1 MPMQSVILRPGVNTQ
16 RTKSLNEAGV
26 SESDFVRY
34 KDGLIQKLGGWSAYY
49 PLTVDSTI
57 REIHAWQSADGL
69 QYLAVGATASLSVI
83 ESGSLSNITPLTRT
97 DNFVPDFTSS
107 AGSNVITIVATGS
120 SASLFDVVFFNT
132 QVAIGGTFLQNAYQI
147 YTVGGSSTYTI
158 LSSAPAT
165 TNVVSSG
172 NLPIFDTTAGSGS
185 VEVTLPDNNYQ
196 VLTGLHYG
204 FYAPTT
210 VGGVT
215 IQGRYQ
221 IASISDST
229 SFMINT
235 PTQASSTAT
244 ATMNTS
250 LVQLVYYVGEGPP
263 SAGVGY
269 GLGGYGLGGY
279 GRGSVTSSS
288 LARGTAI
295 TATDWTM
302 DNWGEILLACPYGGP
317 VYSWSPN
324 SGFTTAIVVPTA
336 PFFNGGIFISQPQQ
350 ILVCWYSVQST
361 GVQDPLIVRWSDA
374 GDYTNWTVSNQTSAG
389 SFHIPTGSVIKG
401 GLQAPNYGVIWTD
414 VDAWVMQYVGGDVIF
429 NFTRVGSGCGLIG
442 MHAAGVIA
450 GTVYWCG
457 TSNFYVM
464 SDRGVQVLP
473 CTVWDF
479 IFQNL
484 DLDNVS
490 KIRCAPNSMFNE
502 IAWYF
507 PSSSGTGEND
517 SYVKYNITEGEWD
530 YGSLGRNAWVDVT
543 ALGNPIGTDVTAIFQ
558 HEETNDAAGQPIDAV
573 FQSGYWAIADGNELA
588 FVDWILPDMKFGTYS
603 GSQTASVLVSFNVVD
618 YLGDTPTTYGP
629 YTFTATTDYIPV
641 RLRGRFMSITIQ
653 SQDLGSFWRIGR
665 VRYRWAP
672 AGRR

>member
-1 MPMQSVILRPGVNTQ
+1 MPMQSVILKPGVNTQ
-16 RTKSLNEAGV
+16 YTKALNEAGV
-26 SESDFVRY
+26 SESGFIRY
-34 KDGLIQKLGGWSAYY
+34 KDGLIQKLGGWEAYY
-49 PLTVDSTI
+49 PLTIDSTV
-57 REIHAWQSADGL
+57 REIHAWQGADGS
-69 QYLAVGATASLSVI
+69 QYLAVGATQSLSVI
-83 ESGSLSNITPLTRT
+83 NSGSLSNITPLTRT

-107 AGSNVITIVATGS
+107 AGSAVITIVATGS

-132 QVAIGGTFLQNAYQI
+132 QVAIGGTFLQNAYRI
-147 YTVGGSSTYTI
+147 NTVGGSSTYTI
-158 LSSAPAT
+158 ISTGAAT

-172 NLPIFDTTAGSGS
+172 NLPIFNTVANSGS
-185 VEVTLPDNNYQ
+185 VGVTLPDNNYEA
-196 VLTGLHYG
+196 VTGLHYG

-210 VGGVT
+210 VGGIT

-221 IASISDST
+221 IASITDST
-229 SFMINT
+229 DFVINA
-235 PTQASSTAT
+235 PTQASATAT
-244 ATMNTS
+244 ATMNSS

-263 SAGVGY
+263 AAGVGY

-279 GRGSVTSSS
+279 GRGSVTGSSG
-288 LARGTAI
+288 ARGTAI

-302 DNWGEILLACPYGGP
+302 DNWGEILLACPFGGP
-317 VYSWSPN
+317 IYTWSPD
-324 SGFTTAIVVPTA
+324 SGFTTAVVVPTA

-350 ILVCWYSVQST
+350 ILVCWNSVQST

-389 SFHIPTGSVIKG
+389 SFHIPTGSIIMG
-401 GLQAPNYGVIWTD
+401 GIQAPNFGVIWTD
-414 VDAWVMQYVGGDVIF
+414 VDAWIMQYVGGDVIF
-429 NFTRVGSGCGLIG
+429 NFTRAGSGCGLIG
-442 MHAAGVIA
+442 RHAAGVIA

-457 TSNFYVM
+457 TNNFFVM

-484 DLDNVS
+484 DTDNVS
-490 KIRCAPNSMFNE
+490 KVRCAPNSTFNE
-502 IAWYF
+502 ISWYF
-507 PSSSGTGEND
+507 PSSGGTGEND
-517 SYVKYNITEGEWD
+517 SYVKYNIAEGEWD

-543 ALGNPIGTDVTAIFQ
+543 ALGNPIGASTTSLFQ
-558 HEETNDAAGQPIDAV
+558 HEETNDAAGQPIAA
-573 FQSGYWAIADGNELA
+573 FFESGYWAISDGNDLA
-588 FVDWILPDMKFGTYS
+588 FVDWVLPDMKFGTYS
-603 GSQTASVLVSFNVVD
+603 GSQGATVLVSFNVVD

-629 YTFTATTDYIPV
+629 YSFTATTEFISV

-653 SQDLGSFWRIGR
+653 SQDVGSFWRIGR